1 MPAAPRPP
9 MPSASSRWLHVGH
22 RHQARHAVRLAHSLH
37 PPVHLGAQAERVARA
52 HRQLR
57 LRLRSE
63 IVHHNSCA
71 RLGAQPGERRRAIAG
86 VGVGIAVANLARTPV
101 CRGAAFGWRGRR
113 RLGISVAAARDCA
126 HRRQRRAKVVQP
138 AAAASLVSIAAILV
152 KRIIC
157 CAVVRVLQLILG
169 LLSLRLRGVVRV
181 VVLRAVLRGPVAASL
196 VAFGVALTFVR
207 SRRAAV
213 GAFPMLTIG
222 SAGLWVV
229 FDVGSRNKAACAA
242 AVANVQPLVHVG
254 KHLEPLACRQR

>member
-138 AAAASLVSIAAILV
+138 AAAACADCADARVRRHACMSTGCVGWLCDTHGLAHADTCLVFLE
-152 KRIIC
+152 C
-157 CAVVRVLQLILG
+157 
-169 LLSLRLRGVVRV
+169 
-181 VVLRAVLRGPVAASL
+181 
-196 VAFGVALTFVR
+196 
-207 SRRAAV
+207 
-213 GAFPMLTIG
+213 MLTRA
-222 SAGLWVV
+222 SCFLC
-229 FDVGSRNKAACAA
+229 AC
-242 AVANVQPLVHVG
+242 
-254 KHLEPLACRQR
+254 